1 MDKQCYESKAGTT
14 EESFHQLSCFCE
26 LTMCLPG
33 VMIYFILCKA
43 FDTVL
48 HNITVSILEEQ
59 GLDGRDHSEDQELA
73 E

>member
-1 MDKQCYESKAGTT
+1 MGTQCYESKSGTT

-33 VMIYFILCKA
+33 VMIYFISCKA

-48 HNITVSILEEQ
+48 HNILVSKWEGQ
-59 GLDGRDHSEDQELA
+59 GFDGRDHSVD
-73 E
+73 